1 MGSLPCAEVGLHGD
15 PCRVVRWVYSG
26 DPWLCGEVSVAWGP
40 LPCAEVGSRRAP
52 LAAEW
57 VSGSVAHLTASR
69 VWGSFTT
76 RGLTRPVH
84 TLWVAT
90 RLDPRVGDTHALSL
104 SGSNPLPASETSG
117 LH

>member
-1 MGSLPCAEVGLHGD
+1 MGPLPFGEVG
-15 PCRVVRWVYSG
+15 
-26 DPWLCGEVSVAWGP
+26 VAWGP
-40 LPCAEVGSRRAP
+40 P
-52 LAAEW
+52 AAEW

-90 RLDPRVGDTHALSL
+90 RLDPRVGDTHTLSL